1 MEMVKLGY
9 KYGPSEARRRWIQMY
24 GEEKAPSISC
34 ICRNMKKFEK
44 TNGCLHN
51 QVGLHVHIWFL
62 PSIFFYLLHS
72 QNQFAE
78 RPKPKSTPELKV
90 KIFDRI
96 MAESAL
102 GPRVKRTSLRE
113 FARQNDVS
121 KATLVNIVKE
131 LRLKSIKLLEVDIQS
146 SSNYTHTHS

>member
-1 MEMVKLGY
+1 
-9 KYGPSEARRRWIQMY
+9 
-24 GEEKAPSISC
+24 
-34 ICRNMKKFEK
+34 
-44 TNGCLHN
+44 
-51 QVGLHVHIWFL
+51 
-62 PSIFFYLLHS
+62 
-72 QNQFAE
+72 
-78 RPKPKSTPELKV
+78 
-90 KIFDRI
+90 